1 MSAERLAVKG
11 VIETPASREFT
22 HNGNTYAEYLLNK
35 RDSLILVAQNCPE
48 FTEQLTECGV
58 IQHPPMVDVA
68 DNKP

>member
-11 VIETPASREFT
+11 VIDPPSASREFT
-22 HNGNTYAEYLLNK
+22 HNGNMYAEYMLNK

-58 IQHPPMVDVA
+58 I
-68 DNKP
+68 